1 MDSASLDADA
11 GAYGVDAVVVAFH
24 GYLSA
29 LAGDAG
35 HAADGDQAV
44 VHLGNLVLEQAGQ
57 EAVVGAGDDHLRVV
71 VGVVDGLDN
80 GAHHVALVE
89 EVAGDLLVLG
99 HEQLV
104 LIVVQQEHLALP
116 DLAHLAEDDLALLLL
131 ELGVDGVLLQV
142 EDLGL

>member
-1 MDSASLDADA
+1 M
-11 GAYGVDAVVVAFH
+11 
-24 GYLSA
+24 
-29 LAGDAG
+29 
-35 HAADGDQAV
+35 
-44 VHLGNLVLEQAGQ
+44 LEQAGQ

-104 LIVVQQEHLALP
+104 LVVVQQEHLALP